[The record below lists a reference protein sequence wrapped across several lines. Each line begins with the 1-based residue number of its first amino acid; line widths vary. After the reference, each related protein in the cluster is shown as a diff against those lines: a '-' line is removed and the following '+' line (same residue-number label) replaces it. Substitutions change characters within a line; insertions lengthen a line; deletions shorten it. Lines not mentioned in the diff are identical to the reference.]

1 MRTNELKKKG
11 LLSENN
17 NYLSICLSRDA
28 ILDDLYSIIGKELY
42 LHMYVLMIFLLKHE
56 FVGNKTNY

>member
-42 LHMYVLMIFLLKHE
+42 LHM
-56 FVGNKTNY
+56 